1 MYDVRAHRVR
11 EARPI
16 PVEVGLEVAQVLR
29 EEVPGTVFALESTAG
44 FAREPGF
51 VPRVPPADDVP
62 VGPLEGIFDAGT
74 VKLLAR
80 HEELDPEPFWVEVD
94 RLIGHLVT
102 TTWSSTGALVEM
114 SGPGVTKASTLE
126 LLCEELEVTS
136 EEVVAFGDMPNDLP
150 MLAWAGTSFA
160 MADAHP
166 TVIDL
171 ADHVAPG
178 HDEDGVAVVL
188 EDLFGLGNPSAG
200 DNV

>member
-1 MYDVRAHRVR
+1 MTH
-11 EARPI
+11 ARRS
-16 PVEVGLEVAQVLR
+16 L
-29 EEVPGTVFALESTAG
+29 GTYSSQISG
-44 FAREPGF
+44 GS
-51 VPRVPPADDVP
+51 
-62 VGPLEGIFDAGT
+62 
-74 VKLLAR
+74 
-80 HEELDPEPFWVEVD
+80 
-94 RLIGHLVT
+94 

-178 HDEDGVAVVL
+178 NTASQNLAAQLGFKRIGSHMDEIDGEEDVL
-188 EDLFGLGNPSAG
+188 ERVVDADTPPPR
-200 DNV
+200 